1 MAKDLMNPS
10 SYPSHKSVGAK
21 RKKTTIANRDPIY
34 RESVKQQPNL
44 KAKCKE

>member
-10 SYPSHKSVGAK
+10 SYPSAKSVGAK
-21 RKKTTIANRDPIY
+21 RKKTTMGAKDPIY
-34 RESVKQQPNL
+34 REAVKQPPNL